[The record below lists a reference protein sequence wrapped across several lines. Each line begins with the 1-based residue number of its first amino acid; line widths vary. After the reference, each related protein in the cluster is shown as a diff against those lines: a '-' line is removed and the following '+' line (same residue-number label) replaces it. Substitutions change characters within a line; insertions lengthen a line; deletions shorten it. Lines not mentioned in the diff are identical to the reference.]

1 IDHHDSRWPAPHLF
15 DADRFLDHDE
25 VTAQSAFDLVP
36 QGGGHPSG
44 HRCPGESLTLR
55 LLSETVR
62 VLAAVELEVSPGAA
76 DATRIPTLPRG
87 IDRVRVVPHPSVP
100 RPRMGRSLAG
110 TGVS

>member
-1 IDHHDSRWPAPHLF
+1 MTDLGVLLARHAYG
-15 DADRFLDHDE
+15 ADRFLDHDE

-55 LLSETVR
+55 LLSETVG
-62 VLAAVELEVSPGAA
+62 VLAAVDLEVSQDTA

-87 IDRVRVVPHPSVP
+87 IDRVRV
-100 RPRMGRSLAG
+100 
-110 TGVS
+110 